1 MTHKH
6 LTQRTVRALI
16 VALMLTPP
24 ALSLSKTELAAKHYG
39 AASQLYEDL
48 LQVPSLELRVQQYE
62 LVISAFQIVHRTDPT
77 SGYCD
82 DALVTIAELYR
93 EMSRRFGE
101 DKYRLKAIEAYRFAS
116 REYPHSKHSP
126 NALAMAER
134 LTHQKAS
141 GSPASGK
148 PAEED
153 PARGGSERLALSDS
167 GHPAGVIVE
176 PTGPTALGP
185 GLAVISEI
193 RHHSY
198 EDGTRVVLNMSG
210 QTALKY
216 DTLENPK
223 RLYIDLFG
231 SRIANVLIQG
241 VKADIQDSLLASAR
255 LAQNRRNKARLV
267 LDLKRAV
274 AFDVFWLANPTR
286 CVLDLRAAG
295 THRLPRTLQALDPGR
310 FQPPA
315 PKAADTTADG
325 RHSLVRALGLKLDR
339 ILIDA
344 GHGGHDTG
352 SVGPSGLREKDV
364 VLEISR
370 RLGTLLRE
378 RLGAEVIYTR
388 ESDLFVPLEERARIA
403 NERQA
408 DLMLSIHCNSAPNT
422 NVRGVETYYLNF
434 TSDSWELSVASLENA
449 AANRSLHE
457 LEDLVAK
464 IALEERI
471 EEAREFAT
479 RIQHQLYS
487 GVARHS
493 SSIRDRGIRKA
504 PFIVLIGAEMPAV
517 LRGDR
522 FHQQPQDETLMRKS
536 SFREEV
542 AEHLFDGIAA
552 YAESLGVITM
562 GRSLAPGSSQ
572 RD

>member
-1 MTHKH
+1 MTHRH
-6 LTQRTVRALI
+6 LTQQTVAALL
-16 VALMLTPP
+16 VALVLTPP
-24 ALSLSKTELAAKHYG
+24 ALSLSKKELAAKHYRN
-39 AASQLYEDL
+39 ASQLYEDL
-48 LQVPSLELRVQQYE
+48 LQVPRRELGVQQYE

-82 DALVTIAELYR
+82 DALVTIAELYH

-101 DKYRLKAIEAYRFAS
+101 DKYRLKAVEAYRFAS

-134 LTHQKAS
+134 LTEPNAS
-141 GSPASGK
+141 GAPESPK
-148 PAEED
+148 PAPED
-153 PARGGSERLALSDS
+153 SAQGSSERLALSDHE
-167 GHPAGVIVE
+167 HPAGTMVK
-176 PTGPTALGP
+176 PTDPTALRS
-185 GLAVISEI
+185 GLAVISGI

-198 EDGTRVVLNMSG
+198 ENGTRVVLNMSG

-231 SRIANVLIQG
+231 SRISNSLIQG
-241 VKADIQDSLLASAR
+241 VKADIQDSLLTSAR

-274 AFDVFWLANPTR
+274 AFDVFWLAYPTR

-295 THRLPRTLQALDPGR
+295 TPRLPRTLQALDLRR
-310 FQPPA
+310 FQQPA
-315 PKAADTTADG
+315 PRAAATTSDG

-370 RLGTLLRE
+370 RLGILLEE

-388 ESDLFVPLEERARIA
+388 ESDQFVPLEERTRIA
-403 NERQA
+403 NKRQA
-408 DLMLSIHCNSAPNT
+408 DLMLSIHCNSAPNSK
-422 NVRGVETYYLNF
+422 VRGVESYYLNF

-464 IALEERI
+464 IALEEKI
-471 EEAREFAT
+471 EESREFAT
-479 RIQHQLYS
+479 RIQRKLYS

-493 SSIRDRGIRKA
+493 STIRDRGIRKA
-504 PFIVLIGAEMPAV
+504 PFVVLIGAEMPAV
-517 LRGDR
+517 LVEIGFISNRI
-522 FHQQPQDETLMRKS
+522 DETLMRKS
-536 SFREEV
+536 SFREKV
-542 AEHLFDGIAA
+542 AEYLFDGIAA

-562 GRSLAPGSSQ
+562 RTSLAPGSSQ